1 MPVSKLCISN
11 SLYCLPY
18 NSHNV
23 SSGNL
28 VLDQL
33 IVVLLIFFF
42 ILDTCLL
49 DVVLTLWGKIL
60 SWSLMRVKWLRS
72 YILPIGFM
80 LQLHVSNCCYEY
92 WYRPKLLVTNLLCKQ
107 IFLFIWLEIIHFCRS
122 GLFKKPAKNK
132 NQ

>member
-18 NSHNV
+18 NSIINNV

-33 IVVLLIFFF
+33 IVLLLIFLF
-42 ILDTCLL
+42 ILNTCLL
-49 DVVLTLWGKIL
+49 DVVLTLRGKIL

-92 WYRPKLLVTNLLCKQ
+92 
-107 IFLFIWLEIIHFCRS
+107 
-122 GLFKKPAKNK
+122 
-132 NQ
+132 